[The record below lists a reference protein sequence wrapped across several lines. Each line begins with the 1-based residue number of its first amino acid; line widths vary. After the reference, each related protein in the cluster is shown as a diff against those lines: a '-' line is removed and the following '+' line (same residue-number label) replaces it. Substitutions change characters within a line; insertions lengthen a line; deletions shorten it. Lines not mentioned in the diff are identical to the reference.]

1 MCDGKILCIYKWKG
15 GGGVGNPEMYWAEY
29 YQTHYKKITDRYLR
43 YD

>member
-1 MCDGKILCIYKWKG
+1 MERFCTYTNGRG
-15 GGGVGNPEMYWAEY
+15 GGGGNPEMYWAEY